1 IPSIDVQYDYYK
13 QILPLITAEEVSARL
28 KGLVTDDNR
37 FIIVQGPDDRK
48 HLTESEV
55 FDLVEKVNKSD
66 ISPYNDITGGTDLIS
81 EPLPGSKVIK
91 ITALP
96 QFMAEEWTLAN
107 GAKVV
112 FRKADFEK
120 DKVTVTANTYGG
132 SSVYAD
138 SLIPSLAVFP
148 GVISMYGAGE
158 FDNVALQK
166 MLSGK
171 KASVSL
177 GLQETMQTIS
187 GTTTPGDFETLM
199 QLMYLRFAKPNFN
212 REAFDAI
219 IGRYSAMVTA
229 MQKDPNKM
237 MSDSLT
243 LNMTDYS
250 PRTFIMTP
258 ESMKKIRFDD
268 INYIYKNSFDDVSD
282 FTFFIVG
289 NIEKDEAMEMA
300 EKYIG
305 SLPATNVRQ
314 TWTDRG
320 VRQPDGIVRKEIA
333 VPLAVPKATV
343 LMSYTAKTKYQPEN
357 ILSMEVL
364 KGILD
369 LVYTEKVRE
378 EEGGTYGVNVSA
390 GTQLRPVPSSSLMIA
405 FECDPVRA
413 NDLKAIIYNELNE
426 VANNGPSQVNLDK
439 TVSNLLKKREE
450 DVLHNNYWAGIIR
463 NYYLTGINSDD
474 PGNFNRILEEMTT
487 KDIRKAVSK
496 FLKKADL
503 LEIVFVP
510 EKK

>member
-1 IPSIDVQYDYYK
+1 
-13 QILPLITAEEVSARL
+13 
-28 KGLVTDDNR
+28 
-37 FIIVQGPDDRK
+37 
-48 HLTESEV
+48 
-55 FDLVEKVNKSD
+55 
-66 ISPYNDITGGTDLIS
+66 
-81 EPLPGSKVIK
+81 
-91 ITALP
+91 
-96 QFMAEEWTLAN
+96 
-107 GAKVV
+107 
-112 FRKADFEK
+112 
-120 DKVTVTANTYGG
+120 
-132 SSVYAD
+132 
-138 SLIPSLAVFP
+138 
-148 GVISMYGAGE
+148 
-158 FDNVALQK
+158 
-166 MLSGK
+166 
-171 KASVSL
+171 
-177 GLQETMQTIS
+177 
-187 GTTTPGDFETLM
+187 
-199 QLMYLRFAKPNFN
+199 
-212 REAFDAI
+212 
-219 IGRYSAMVTA
+219 
-229 MQKDPNKM
+229 
-237 MSDSLT
+237 
-243 LNMTDYS
+243 
-250 PRTFIMTP
+250 MTP